1 MKLRFFQ
8 DLLHKCVAKLENQI
22 FHFFVDFLT
31 TNLQCN
37 SLDNIADEVVF
48 VTIESRMTLK
58 FVNLNFNCVPARFS
72 LRFKHKDSKG
82 QSLAGQKN
90 PQPRTTNF
98 LNSTCDVFRTSGFP
112 FLSAFHS
119 PPFSSCVVMHRR
131 AACSHFFIFPA
142 QINQRRENKRNTKT
156 FFLASVEQASS
167 GEKMP
172 RAEFFIICGNA
183 TRKPEFARKLH
194 ASVREVKER
203 LCDLRAVLTPT

>member
-58 FVNLNFNCVPARFS
+58 FVNLNFNCFAARFL

-82 QSLAGQKN
+82 QSLAGQRKPAAKN
-90 PQPRTTNF
+90 NKLLE
-98 LNSTCDVFRTSGFP
+98 LNLRCLPDIRISFSLGFP
-112 FLSAFHS
+112 FASIFIL
-119 PPFSSCVVMHRR
+119 RR
-131 AACSHFFIFPA
+131 
-142 QINQRRENKRNTKT
+142 
-156 FFLASVEQASS
+156 
-167 GEKMP
+167 
-172 RAEFFIICGNA
+172 
-183 TRKPEFARKLH
+183 H
-194 ASVREVKER
+194 ASQGC
-203 LCDLRAVLTPT
+203 LLSFLYFPSAN